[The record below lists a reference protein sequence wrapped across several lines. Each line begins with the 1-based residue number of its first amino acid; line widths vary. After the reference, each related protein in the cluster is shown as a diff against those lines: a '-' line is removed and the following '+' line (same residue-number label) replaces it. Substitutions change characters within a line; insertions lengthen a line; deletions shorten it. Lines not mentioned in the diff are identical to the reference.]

1 MIPER
6 NHPTN
11 PIKIWVLQA
20 SSAVS
25 TLAKYKRIL
34 WLLDK
39 CWCLYRKHHIL
50 QISGKSQAS
59 SCQCRN
65 SIRARLIA
73 GKPVQKDLSF
83 RRVKIIPLFRVH
95 SNLKKKKFQYL
106 IEIKTAPFLQV
117 NALYVIQ
124 LLPLIRVQ
132 AEKLKWKKKKI
143 CLDLPCLFLM

>member
-6 NHPTN
+6 NHPAN
-11 PIKIWVLQA
+11 PITILVLQA

-39 CWCLYRKHHIL
+39 CWCLFRKHHIL

-95 SNLKKKKFQYL
+95 SNLKKKKIPVFNRDQNSSISTSECIL
-106 IEIKTAPFLQV
+106 CNTVTSFDSSSSREAKMK
-117 NALYVIQ
+117 
-124 LLPLIRVQ
+124 
-132 AEKLKWKKKKI
+132 EKKI